1 MKRCLIVD
9 DSRIIRRVARRIVED
24 LGFKAEE
31 AVDGAK
37 ALDAVRVSMPEMVL
51 LDWEMPNLS
60 GPDFVTALRK
70 LPGGAGPKVVFCA
83 TENDADR
90 IQHALDAGADE
101 YIMKPFDGEIVRAKL
116 DIVGLLD

>member
-37 ALDAVRVSMPEMVL
+37 ALDATKVSMPDVVL

-60 GPDFVTALRK
+60 GLGYVKELRTLSYGDK
-70 LPGGAGPKVVFCA
+70 PKVVFCA
-83 TENDADR
+83 TENDPQR
-90 IQHALDAGADE
+90 IQRALDAGADE
-101 YIMKPFDGEIVRAKL
+101 YIMKPFDGEIVRAKFDIIGVL
-116 DIVGLLD
+116 D

>member
-9 DSRIIRRVARRIVED
+9 DSRVIRRVARRIVED

-37 ALDAVRVSMPEMVL
+37 ALDATRVSMPNVIL

-60 GPDFVTALRK
+60 GLGYLKELRAL
-70 LPGGAGPKVVFCA
+70 PNGHIPKVVFCA
-83 TENDADR
+83 TENDPKD
-90 IQHALDAGADE
+90 IQEALNAGADE
-101 YIMKPFDGEIVRAKL
+101 YIMKPFDGEIVRAKFDIIGVL
-116 DIVGLLD
+116 D

>member
-9 DSRIIRRVARRIVED
+9 DSRVIRRVARRIVED

-37 ALDAVRVSMPEMVL
+37 ALDATRVSMPNVVL

-60 GPDFVTALRK
+60 GLEYVKELRK
-70 LPGGAGPKVVFCA
+70 MSNGDAPKVVFCA
-83 TENDADR
+83 TENDPQH
-90 IQHALDAGADE
+90 IQEALDAGADE
-101 YIMKPFDGEIVRAKL
+101 YIMKPFDGEIVRSKF
-116 DIVGLLD
+116 DIIGVLE